1 MVSNFLISLHPSRG
15 VFARIRGFWTELR
28 EAHAM
33 ATEFA
38 ALNALSDTDLARMGL
53 TRACLKRHLRQ
64 KASAKVLSGPHGG
77 WHERAP
83 HHRAHKR

>member
-1 MVSNFLISLHPSRG
+1 MVSNFLISLHPTRGIFSRLRE
-15 VFARIRGFWTELR
+15 AWSELR
-28 EAHAM
+28 AAHAM

-38 ALNALSDTDLARMGL
+38 ALNALTDTGLARMGL

-64 KASAKVLSGPHGG
+64 KASARVLSGPHGG

-83 HHRAHKR
+83 DHTPEQR